1 MKMWLICAAVTV
13 AISTP
18 AWSQS
23 TLNAQAI
30 ELYGGG
36 YSSDC
41 SNSAAPR
48 LHVVADALTIE
59 HGTKRVTGHDVHT
72 DYTFYGRS
80 SPPTFEVALQSQ
92 VRDGTP
98 LLFIVNRDKSGQ
110 YITLEGGREVE
121 VALGKTLLGR
131 KYRHCGAP
139 NKRATA
145 APAVAADDDPII
157 LPFTL
162 LKDARFKSAYHTA
175 LGPRTKEV
183 WLAKLQGPGSPLEQ
197 ITIGGQEY
205 TLANVCKD
213 HDCGNNYAILLYSAA
228 QRVVFGKILDQRRP
242 VMIGAPPPL
251 VAAEL
256 ERLWTAARKHTP

>member
-1 MKMWLICAAVTV
+1 MKMWLICGALTV
-13 AISTP
+13 AITTP

-23 TLNAQAI
+23 TLTSQAI

-36 YSSDC
+36 FSSDC

-59 HGTKRVTGHDVHT
+59 HGTKRITGHDVQT

-80 SPPTFEVALQSQ
+80 SPPTFEVVLQSQ
-92 VRDGTP
+92 VRDGAP

-110 YITLEGGREVE
+110 YITLEGGPEVE

-145 APAVAADDDPII
+145 APAVAADADSII

-175 LGPRTKEV
+175 LGPRTKV
-183 WLAKLQGPGSPLEQ
+183 AWLARLEGPSSALEEV
-197 ITIGGQEY
+197 TIGGKEY
-205 TLANVCKD
+205 TVAQFCKD
-213 HDCGNNYAILLYSAA
+213 HDCGDNYAIVLYSAA
-228 QRVVFGKILDQRRP
+228 QGVVFGKILEQRQS

-251 VAAEL
+251 IAAEL
-256 ERLWTAARKHTP
+256 ERLWTAARKQTP